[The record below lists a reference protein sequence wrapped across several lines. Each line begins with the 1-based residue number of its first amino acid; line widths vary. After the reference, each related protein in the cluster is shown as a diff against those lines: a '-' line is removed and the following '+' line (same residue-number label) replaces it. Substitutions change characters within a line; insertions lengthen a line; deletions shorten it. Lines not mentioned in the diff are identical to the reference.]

1 MDNMEEENNLEEEE
15 YLADYYFS
23 ENECHITTDCL
34 DGVVTKNPFDDIELM
49 DLLGTKY
56 TKLIYDLSC
65 FPIDRLPNGITHL
78 NITHQCFNY
87 PIDNLPSNLIYLRI
101 RGTKL
106 IFGESG
112 FNQPLNFLPSGLKI
126 LILEALEN
134 YTHPLDNLPPNLE
147 TLYILNRQQYEL
159 PLNNL
164 PSSITRF
171 YNYDMYNPDIYCD
184 DTYTEYIDEI
194 DKLWHLT

>member
-65 FPIDRLPNGITHL
+65 FPLDNIPNGVTHLDITHP
-78 NITHQCFNY
+78 CFNSPLDY
-87 PIDNLPSNLIYLRI
+87 LPSNLIYLRI

-147 TLYILNRQQYEL
+147 YLYILNREYNL
-159 PLNNL
+159 PLDNL
-164 PSSITRF
+164 PPNLKVMFKLDFSNGGDRLED
-171 YNYDMYNPDIYCD
+171 YP
-184 DTYTEYIDEI
+184 EI
-194 DKLWHLT
+194 DYLWHLT